1 MSEKEKFWRRCGT
14 CKKEIPYGAIYQAC
28 SVSTCRK
35 TVYCSV
41 DCWDE
46 HVPVMNHRTSWAE
59 ENRAPTT
66 PVEDGDGPES
76 RPPRRIKIPSASGKS
91 IASQGSYSQEVLVI
105 SSRLKG
111 YVKDKHG
118 MNTAANV
125 MEHLSSMIR
134 IEVDK
139 AIEVARAE
147 GRKTL
152 MDRDFS

>member
-1 MSEKEKFWRRCGT
+1 MSEKEDYWRRCGT

-46 HVPVMNHRTSWAE
+46 HVPVMNHKSSWAE
-59 ENRAPTT
+59 ENRAPMSAEGET
-66 PVEDGDGPES
+66 
-76 RPPRRIKIPSASGKS
+76 RAPRRIRVQSSSSGNS
-91 IASQGSYSQEVLVI
+91 PINQDNYPMEVLVI
-105 SSRLKG
+105 SSRLKS
-111 YVKDKHG
+111 YVKEKHG
-118 MNTAANV
+118 FNTAANV
-125 MEHLSSMIR
+125 LERLSTMIR
-134 IEVDK
+134 LEVDQ
-139 AIEVARAE
+139 AVEVARSE